1 MNSRLQI
8 LKTQLEYFQLASR
21 FREALGRMRPDQ
33 KLLVFASFQTYPRH
47 EQPVHYSSLL
57 FLLIQIKL
65 DGWP

>member
-8 LKTQLEYFQLASR
+8 LKTQLEYFQLASQ
-21 FREALGRMRPDQ
+21 FREALGRMHLDQ

-47 EQPVHYSSLL
+47 EQPDRYSFLL